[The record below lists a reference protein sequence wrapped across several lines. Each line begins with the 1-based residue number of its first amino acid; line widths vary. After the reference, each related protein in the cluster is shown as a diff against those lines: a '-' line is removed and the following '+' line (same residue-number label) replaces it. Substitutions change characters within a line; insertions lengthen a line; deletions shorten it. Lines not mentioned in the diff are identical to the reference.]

1 MTSWGNTVRILA
13 ALTGASLLLGLA
25 TVPATAT
32 PPPPSIHVSQTTGL
46 KGGDQVWVTARGFA
60 PASEVQVI
68 QCDYF
73 ADSPDRVCLNTWALT
88 AGATGRI
95 STQVT
100 LGDPVWWQRDV
111 GQPRPTYCRADV
123 CHLFAVGYDSAGQRL
138 ILESVA
144 LRFKGSPATI
154 TATPNTDLAASQ
166 WVRVRGTAY
175 GAEGHQV
182 QIVERACFDIIQETG
197 CYAPGNV
204 VTTRVHSDGTY
215 SAWYLAKR
223 VLVDGEDCEAD
234 GNLGDC
240 VLSVAVLDSAGQPDD
255 SFGVFWWG
263 DMSTPLDFRTS

>member
-1 MTSWGNTVRILA
+1 MKVLA
-13 ALTGASLLLGLA
+13 ALTAATLLFVLA
-25 TVPATAT
+25 PAIATAT
-32 PPPPSIHVSQTTGL
+32 PPPPSIQVSRTTGL
-46 KGGDQVWVTARGFA
+46 AGGDQVRVTAHGFA
-60 PASEVQVI
+60 PGSEVQVV
-68 QCDYF
+68 QCDVF
-73 ADSPDRVCLNTWALT
+73 GDTPDRVCLNTLTVT

-123 CHLFAVGYDSAGQRL
+123 CHLFAVGYDGAGQRL

-144 LRFKGSPATI
+144 LRFRGSPATI
-154 TATPNTDLAASQ
+154 SATPSTDLAAAQ
-166 WVRVRGTAY
+166 WVRVRGTAH

-197 CYAPGNV
+197 CYQPGKV

-215 SAWYLAKR
+215 STYYLAKR
-223 VLVDGEDCEAD
+223 ILVDGEDCEAD
-234 GNLGDC
+234 YNLGDC

-255 SFGVFWWG
+255 SFGVFWFG
-263 DMSTPLDFRTS
+263 DMSTPLAFRTTN